1 MELLAS
7 EGNESRSHEPPLEQK
22 CAPETQHRECR
33 NRQICGMVYCILFSA
48 QRWSAKTQLD
58 ELLHSRPDMLGKE
71 MENAESILYF
81 QSGSLPRIK
90 SHRDRN

>member
-7 EGNESRSHEPPLEQK
+7 EGNEGMSLEPPLEQK
-22 CAPETQHRECR
+22 RAPEAQHRECR
-33 NRQICGMVYCILFSA
+33 DRQICGMVYCILFSA

-58 ELLHSRPDMLGKE
+58 ELLHPRPDMLGKE
-71 MENAESILYF
+71 MENSEGILYF

-90 SHRDRN
+90 YHWGRN